1 MAATRRAL
9 IERTGISRDAT
20 PDQLVEV
27 LARSSPEL
35 AAEWTAAERDA
46 RRAAASGSDAALA
59 GALAHLH
66 ALAYPPMSPT
76 ARIQR

>member
-1 MAATRRAL
+1 MRDFSADAETVRAYRL
-9 IERTGISRDAT
+9 KNWS
-20 PDQLVEV
+20 
-27 LARSSPEL
+27 
-35 AAEWTAAERDA
+35 AAERDA

>member
-1 MAATRRAL
+1 MLTVKNSPQW
-9 IERTGISRDAT
+9 RTVTGGSREY
-20 PDQLVEV
+20 V
-27 LARSSPEL
+27 ARIAPFVWS
-35 AAEWTAAERDA
+35 AAERDA